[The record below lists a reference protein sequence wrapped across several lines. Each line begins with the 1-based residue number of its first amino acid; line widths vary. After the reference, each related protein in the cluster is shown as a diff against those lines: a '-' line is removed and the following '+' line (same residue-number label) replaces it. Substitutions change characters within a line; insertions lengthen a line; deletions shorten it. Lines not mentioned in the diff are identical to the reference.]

1 MNRFEYKKRFDP
13 EMGMYVKKH
22 IYGEGM
28 MDIFKLLGSKLLNKT
43 IKETIKKGVQKGSEA
58 AIKSAV
64 EKSGNYA
71 SKRAGDKIVQLLS
84 KKNKSSPLVDSITET
99 NQKTKPL
106 SQYEINE
113 RVNQILSG
121 GKLRRKTNFM

>member
-1 MNRFEYKKRFDP
+1 MNRFEYKKKFDP

-22 IYGEGM
+22 IYGEGL
-28 MDIFKLLGSKLLNKT
+28 MDIFKLLGSKA
-43 IKETIKKGVQKGSEA
+43 IKETVKSGVKKGSEA

-71 SKRAGDKIVQLLS
+71 AKKAGDKIVQLLS
-84 KKNKSSPLVDSITET
+84 KNKSAPVVVKNANTVMKEMA
-99 NQKTKPL
+99 PL
-106 SQYEINE
+106 SQYEVNE

-121 GKLRRKTNFM
+121 GKLRRKVNFM

>member
-22 IYGEGM
+22 IHGEGM
-28 MDIFKLLGSKLLNKT
+28 ADVLKSIGSKLFSKT
-43 IKETIKKGVQKGSEA
+43 VKEGIKKGSEK
-58 AIKSAV
+58 AIASAV

-71 SKRAGDKIVQLLS
+71 AKRAGDKIVQLLS
-84 KKNKSSPLVDSITET
+84 KNKSAPVVDSITET
-99 NQKTKPL
+99 MSSVNPKPL

-121 GKLRRKTNFM
+121 GKLRRKVNFM